1 MPVNRRALAVPQRF
15 SPHTGGYCSAVK
27 WGMRVVLWKAGER
40 TVTQTAPRAS
50 APRVTVTVKRLF
62 GRESA
67 DYVVMVSMVVFLVI
81 FGLVMVLS
89 SSFVGSALGNDGN
102 FFATFFRQAV
112 WVLLGIPMMLVVSR
126 FPARSLKKIAPT
138 IFLAALLLQ
147 GLVFTPLGFSSGGNT
162 NWVNIAGLTGQP
174 SEILK
179 IAMIIW
185 MAAILADRIDDVEDY
200 RTLLRPLGLGVL
212 IAWTLVMMGQDLGTM
227 GVMVVIA
234 VGIVFLAG
242 ARLSHLLT
250 VVAFIGAGV
259 GMLALLSPSRV
270 NRIMTWFSGCTE
282 DDYLGSCWQIV
293 HSTYAL
299 GSGGIF
305 GVGLGNSRAKWSWL
319 PAAETDFIF
328 AIVGE
333 ELGLIGTSMVILSF
347 VILAV
352 AMARLVRAQPDPFA
366 RLVTGG
372 VMVWLIGQALINIAV
387 VLEVLPVLGV
397 PLPFMSVGGS
407 ALMSSLIGIG
417 VVMALNRHD
426 AISVTAGQNRRS
438 SSR

>member
-1 MPVNRRALAVPQRF
+1 M
-15 SPHTGGYCSAVK
+15 
-27 WGMRVVLWKAGER
+27 KAGER
-40 TVTQTAPRAS
+40 AVTQVAS
-50 APRVTVTVKRLF
+50 KPSARRVTVSVKRLF

-67 DYVVMVSMVVFLVI
+67 DYVVMVSMVFFLVI

-102 FFATFFRQAV
+102 FFATFFRQV
-112 WVLLGIPMMLVVSR
+112 MWVLLGIPAMLVISR
-126 FPARSLKKIAPT
+126 FPARALKKLAPT
-138 IFLAALLLQ
+138 IFLVALLLQ
-147 GLVFTPLGFSSGGNT
+147 GLVFTPLGITSGGNT
-162 NWVNIAGLTGQP
+162 NWVNIAGFTGQP

-179 IAMIIW
+179 VAMIIW
-185 MAAILADRIDDVEDY
+185 MAAILADRIDQVEDY
-200 RTLLRPLGLGVL
+200 RTLMRPLGLGVL
-212 IAWTLVMMGQDLGTM
+212 IALSLVMMGQDLGTM

-234 VGIVFLAG
+234 LGIVFLAG
-242 ARLSHLLT
+242 ARLSHLFA
-250 VVAFIGAGV
+250 VVAVIGV
-259 GMLALLSPSRV
+259 GVAMLALLSPSRI

-282 DDYLGSCWQIV
+282 DDYLGTCWQIV

-299 GSGGIF
+299 GSGGVL

-319 PAAETDFIF
+319 PHAETDFIF

-333 ELGLIGTSMVILSF
+333 ELGLIGTSMVIISF

-407 ALMSSLIGIG
+407 ALMASLIGIG
-417 VVMALNRHD
+417 VVMSVNRHD
-426 AISVTAGQNRRS
+426 AISVTAGNSRRS

>member
-1 MPVNRRALAVPQRF
+1 MTQVA
-15 SPHTGGYCSAVK
+15 S
-27 WGMRVVLWKAGER
+27 KAS
-40 TVTQTAPRAS
+40 T
-50 APRVTVTVKRLF
+50 PRVTVSVKRLF

-67 DYVVMVSMVVFLVI
+67 DYVVMVSMVFFLVI

-89 SSFVGSALGNDGN
+89 SSFVGSALGNDGD
-102 FFATFFRQAV
+102 FFATFFRQVV
-112 WVLLGIPMMLVVSR
+112 WVALGVPLMLVISR
-126 FPARSLKKIAPT
+126 FPARALKKLAPS
-138 IFLAALLLQ
+138 IFLVALLLQ
-147 GLVFTPLGFSSGGNT
+147 GLVFTPLGITSGGNT
-162 NWVNIAGLTGQP
+162 NWVNIAGFTGQP

-179 IAMIIW
+179 VAMIIW
-185 MAAILADRIDDVEDY
+185 MAAILADRIDVVDDY

-212 IAWTLVMMGQDLGTM
+212 MALALVMLGQDLGTM
-227 GVMVVIA
+227 GVMVIIA
-234 VGIVFLAG
+234 LGIVFLAG
-242 ARLSHLLT
+242 AKLSHLFT

-259 GMLALLSPSRV
+259 ALLAMLSPSRID
-270 NRIMTWFSGCTE
+270 RIMTWFSGCTE
-282 DDYLGSCWQIV
+282 DDYLGTCWQIV

-299 GSGGIF
+299 GSGGIL

-319 PAAETDFIF
+319 PHAETDFIF

-352 AMARLVRAQPDPFA
+352 SMARLVRAQPDPFA

-407 ALMSSLIGIG
+407 ALLASLLGIG

-426 AISVTAGQNRRS
+426 AISVSASSSRRS
-438 SSR
+438 SAR

>member
-1 MPVNRRALAVPQRF
+1 MTQVA
-15 SPHTGGYCSAVK
+15 S
-27 WGMRVVLWKAGER
+27 KAS
-40 TVTQTAPRAS
+40 T
-50 APRVTVTVKRLF
+50 PRVTVSVKRLF

-67 DYVVMVSMVVFLVI
+67 DYVVMVSMVFFLVI

-89 SSFVGSALGNDGN
+89 SSFVGSALGNDGD
-102 FFATFFRQAV
+102 FFATFFRQVV
-112 WVLLGIPMMLVVSR
+112 WVALGVPLMLVISR
-126 FPARSLKKIAPT
+126 FPARALKKLAPS
-138 IFLAALLLQ
+138 IFLVALLLQ
-147 GLVFTPLGFSSGGNT
+147 GLVFTPLGITSGGNT
-162 NWVNIAGLTGQP
+162 NWVNIAGFTGQP

-179 IAMIIW
+179 VAMIIW
-185 MAAILADRIDDVEDY
+185 MAAILADRIDVVEDY

-212 IAWTLVMMGQDLGTM
+212 MALALVMLGQDLGTM
-227 GVMVVIA
+227 GVMVIIA
-234 VGIVFLAG
+234 LGIVFLAG
-242 ARLSHLLT
+242 AKLSHLVT

-259 GMLALLSPSRV
+259 ALLAMLSPSRID
-270 NRIMTWFSGCTE
+270 RIMTWFSGCTE
-282 DDYLGSCWQIV
+282 DDYLGTCWQIV

-299 GSGGIF
+299 GSGGIL

-319 PAAETDFIF
+319 PHAETDFIF

-352 AMARLVRAQPDPFA
+352 SMARLVRAQPDPFA

-407 ALMSSLIGIG
+407 ALLASLLGIG

-426 AISVTAGQNRRS
+426 AISVSASSSRRS
-438 SSR
+438 SAR

>member
-1 MPVNRRALAVPQRF
+1 MKVCRGKEGDGPVTHVA
-15 SPHTGGYCSAVK
+15 SK
-27 WGMRVVLWKAGER
+27 
-40 TVTQTAPRAS
+40 AS
-50 APRVTVTVKRLF
+50 APKVTVTVKRLF

-89 SSFVGSALGNDGN
+89 SSFVGSALGNDGD
-102 FFATFFRQAV
+102 FFATFFRQVV
-112 WVLLGIPMMLVVSR
+112 WVLLGVPMMLVISR
-126 FPARSLKKIAPT
+126 FPSRALKKLAPT
-138 IFLAALLLQ
+138 VFLVALLLQ
-147 GLVFTPLGFSSGGNT
+147 GLVFTPLGITSGGNT
-162 NWVNIAGLTGQP
+162 NWVNIAGFTGQP

-179 IAMIIW
+179 VAMILW
-185 MAAILADRIDDVEDY
+185 MAAILADRIDRVEDY
-200 RTLLRPLGLGVL
+200 RTLVRPLGLGVL
-212 IAWTLVMMGQDLGTM
+212 IALGLVMMGQDLGTM

-234 VGIVFLAG
+234 LGIVFLAG
-242 ARLSHLLT
+242 ARLSHLFT
-250 VVAFIGAGV
+250 VVAVIGAAV
-259 GMLALLSPSRV
+259 AMLAMLSPSRI

-282 DDYLGSCWQIV
+282 DDYLGTCWQIV

-299 GSGGIF
+299 GSGGVL

-319 PAAETDFIF
+319 PHAETDFIF

-333 ELGLIGTSMVILSF
+333 ELGLVGTSMVILSF

-407 ALMSSLIGIG
+407 ALMASLIGVG
-417 VVMALNRHD
+417 LVMAVNRHD
-426 AISVTAGQNRRS
+426 AISVSAGTQRRS
-438 SSR
+438 SAR

>member
-1 MPVNRRALAVPQRF
+1 M
-15 SPHTGGYCSAVK
+15 
-27 WGMRVVLWKAGER
+27 
-40 TVTQTAPRAS
+40 TQTAATAS
-50 APRVTVTVKRLF
+50 ASRVTVSVKRLF

-67 DYVVMVSMVVFLVI
+67 DYVVMVSMVFFLVI

-102 FFATFFRQAV
+102 FFATFFRQV
-112 WVLLGIPMMLVVSR
+112 MWVVLGIPLMLVISR
-126 FPARSLKKIAPT
+126 FPARALKKLAPT

-147 GLVFTPLGFSSGGNT
+147 ILVFTPLGITSGGNT
-162 NWVNIAGLTGQP
+162 NWVSIAGLTGQP

-179 IAMIIW
+179 VAMIIW
-185 MAAILADRIDDVEDY
+185 MAAILADRIDSVQEY
-200 RTLLRPLGLGVL
+200 QTLLQPLGIGVVMALG
-212 IAWTLVMMGQDLGTM
+212 LVMLGQDLGTT
-227 GVMVVIA
+227 GIMVVIA
-234 VGIVFLAG
+234 LGIVFLAG
-242 ARLSHLLT
+242 ARLSHLFTL
-250 VVAFIGAGV
+250 VALVGAGV
-259 GMLALLSPSRV
+259 AMLALLSPSRV
-270 NRIMTWFSGCTE
+270 NRIMTWFSGCTDE
-282 DDYLGSCWQIV
+282 DYLGSCWQIV

-299 GSGGIF
+299 GSGGVL

-319 PAAETDFIF
+319 PEAETDFIF

-407 ALMSSLIGIG
+407 ALMSSLIAVG

-426 AISVTAGQNRRS
+426 AISVSAGRRPRGS
-438 SSR
+438 LR

>member
-1 MPVNRRALAVPQRF
+1 MKVRWSKV
-15 SPHTGGYCSAVK
+15 
-27 WGMRVVLWKAGER
+27 GEDA
-40 TVTQTAPRAS
+40 VTQVAS
-50 APRVTVTVKRLF
+50 KASTPRVTVSVKRLF

-67 DYVVMVSMVVFLVI
+67 DYVVMVSMVFFLVI

-89 SSFVGSALGNDGN
+89 SSFVGSALGNDGD
-102 FFATFFRQAV
+102 FFATFFRQVV
-112 WVLLGIPMMLVVSR
+112 WVALGVPLMLVISR
-126 FPARSLKKIAPT
+126 FPARALKKLAPS
-138 IFLAALLLQ
+138 IFLVALLLQ
-147 GLVFTPLGFSSGGNT
+147 GLVFTPLGITSGGNT
-162 NWVNIAGLTGQP
+162 NWVNIAGFTGQP

-179 IAMIIW
+179 VAMIIW
-185 MAAILADRIDDVEDY
+185 MAAILADRIDVVEDY

-212 IAWTLVMMGQDLGTM
+212 MALALVMLGQDLGTM
-227 GVMVVIA
+227 GVMVIIA
-234 VGIVFLAG
+234 LGIVFLAG
-242 ARLSHLLT
+242 AKLSHLFT

-259 GMLALLSPSRV
+259 ALLAMLSPSRID
-270 NRIMTWFSGCTE
+270 RIMTWFSGCTE
-282 DDYLGSCWQIV
+282 DDYLGTCWQIV

-299 GSGGIF
+299 GSGGIL

-319 PAAETDFIF
+319 PHAETDFIF

-352 AMARLVRAQPDPFA
+352 SMARLVRAQPDPFA

-407 ALMSSLIGIG
+407 ALLASLLGIG

-426 AISVTAGQNRRS
+426 AISVSASSSRRS
-438 SSR
+438 SAR

>member
-1 MPVNRRALAVPQRF
+1 MTQVASKP
-15 SPHTGGYCSAVK
+15 SA
-27 WGMRVVLWKAGER
+27 
-40 TVTQTAPRAS
+40 S
-50 APRVTVTVKRLF
+50 RVTVSVKRLF

-67 DYVVMVSMVVFLVI
+67 DYVVMVSMVFFLVI

-102 FFATFFRQAV
+102 FFATFFRQV
-112 WVLLGIPMMLVVSR
+112 MWVLLGIPAMLVISR
-126 FPARSLKKIAPT
+126 FPARALKKLAPT
-138 IFLAALLLQ
+138 IFLVALLLQ
-147 GLVFTPLGFSSGGNT
+147 GLVFTPLGITSGGNT
-162 NWVNIAGLTGQP
+162 NWVNIAGFTGQP

-179 IAMIIW
+179 VAMIIW
-185 MAAILADRIDDVEDY
+185 MAAILADRIDQVEDY
-200 RTLLRPLGLGVL
+200 RTLMRPLGLGVL
-212 IAWTLVMMGQDLGTM
+212 IALSLVMMGQDLGTM

-234 VGIVFLAG
+234 LGIVFLAG
-242 ARLSHLLT
+242 ARLSHLFT
-250 VVAFIGAGV
+250 VVAVIAAGV
-259 GMLALLSPSRV
+259 AMLAMLSPSRI

-282 DDYLGSCWQIV
+282 EDYLGTCWQIV

-299 GSGGIF
+299 GSGGIL

-319 PAAETDFIF
+319 PHAETDFIF

-333 ELGLIGTSMVILSF
+333 ELGLIGTSMVIISF

-407 ALMSSLIGIG
+407 ALMASLIGVG
-417 VVMALNRHD
+417 VVMSVNRHD
-426 AISVTAGQNRRS
+426 AISVTAGKNRRS

>member
-1 MPVNRRALAVPQRF
+1 VAQVASKP
-15 SPHTGGYCSAVK
+15 
-27 WGMRVVLWKAGER
+27 
-40 TVTQTAPRAS
+40 S
-50 APRVTVTVKRLF
+50 APRMTVSVKRLF

-67 DYVVMVSMVVFLVI
+67 DYVVMVSMVFFLVI

-102 FFATFFRQAV
+102 FFATFFRQV
-112 WVLLGIPMMLVVSR
+112 MWVLLGIPAMLVISR
-126 FPARSLKKIAPT
+126 FPARALKKLAPT
-138 IFLAALLLQ
+138 IFLVALLLQ
-147 GLVFTPLGFSSGGNT
+147 GLVFTPLGITSGGNT
-162 NWVNIAGLTGQP
+162 NWVNIAGFTGQP

-179 IAMIIW
+179 VAMIIW
-185 MAAILADRIDDVEDY
+185 MAAILADRIDQVEDY
-200 RTLLRPLGLGVL
+200 RTLMRPLGLGVL
-212 IAWTLVMMGQDLGTM
+212 IALSLVMMGQDLGTM

-234 VGIVFLAG
+234 LGIVFLAG
-242 ARLSHLLT
+242 ARLSHLFT
-250 VVAFIGAGV
+250 VVAVIAAGV
-259 GMLALLSPSRV
+259 AMLAMLSPSRI

-282 DDYLGSCWQIV
+282 EDYLGTCWQIV

-299 GSGGIF
+299 GSGGVL

-319 PAAETDFIF
+319 PHAETDFIF

-333 ELGLIGTSMVILSF
+333 ELGLIGTSMVIISF

-352 AMARLVRAQPDPFA
+352 VMARLVRAQPDPFA

-407 ALMSSLIGIG
+407 ALMASLIGIG
-417 VVMALNRHD
+417 VVMSVNRHD
-426 AISVTAGQNRRS
+426 AISVTAGKNRRS

>member
-1 MPVNRRALAVPQRF
+1 M
-15 SPHTGGYCSAVK
+15 
-27 WGMRVVLWKAGER
+27 KAGEWP
-40 TVTQTAPRAS
+40 VTQVASRSS
-50 APRVTVTVKRLF
+50 APRVTVSVKRLF

-67 DYVVMVSMVVFLVI
+67 DYVVMVSMVFFLVI

-102 FFATFFRQAV
+102 FFATFFRQV
-112 WVLLGIPMMLVVSR
+112 IWVLLGIPAMLVISR
-126 FPARSLKKIAPT
+126 FPARALKKLAPT
-138 IFLAALLLQ
+138 IFLVALLLQ
-147 GLVFTPLGFSSGGNT
+147 GLVFTPLGITSGGNT
-162 NWVNIAGLTGQP
+162 NWVNIAGFTGQP

-179 IAMIIW
+179 VAMIIW
-185 MAAILADRIDDVEDY
+185 MAAILADRIDRVEDY
-200 RTLLRPLGLGVL
+200 RTLVRPLGLGVL
-212 IAWTLVMMGQDLGTM
+212 IALSLVMMGQDLGTM

-234 VGIVFLAG
+234 LGIVFLAG
-242 ARLSHLLT
+242 ARLSHLFT
-250 VVAFIGAGV
+250 VVAVIAAGV
-259 GMLALLSPSRV
+259 AMLAMLSPSRI

-282 DDYLGSCWQIV
+282 EDYLGTCWQIV

-299 GSGGIF
+299 GSGGVL

-319 PAAETDFIF
+319 PHAETDFIF

-333 ELGLIGTSMVILSF
+333 ELGLIGTSMVIISF

-407 ALMSSLIGIG
+407 ALMASLIGVG
-417 VVMALNRHD
+417 VVMAVNRRD
-426 AISVTAGQNRRS
+426 AVSVTAGANRRS
-438 SSR
+438 SAR

>member
-1 MPVNRRALAVPQRF
+1 M
-15 SPHTGGYCSAVK
+15 
-27 WGMRVVLWKAGER
+27 
-40 TVTQTAPRAS
+40 
-50 APRVTVTVKRLF
+50 
-62 GRESA
+62 
-67 DYVVMVSMVVFLVI
+67 
-81 FGLVMVLS
+81 
-89 SSFVGSALGNDGN
+89 
-102 FFATFFRQAV
+102 
-112 WVLLGIPMMLVVSR
+112 
-126 FPARSLKKIAPT
+126 
-138 IFLAALLLQ
+138 
-147 GLVFTPLGFSSGGNT
+147 
-162 NWVNIAGLTGQP
+162 
-174 SEILK
+174 
-179 IAMIIW
+179 
-185 MAAILADRIDDVEDY
+185 
-200 RTLLRPLGLGVL
+200 
-212 IAWTLVMMGQDLGTM
+212 
-227 GVMVVIA
+227 
-234 VGIVFLAG
+234 
-242 ARLSHLLT
+242 
-250 VVAFIGAGV
+250 
-259 GMLALLSPSRV
+259 
-270 NRIMTWFSGCTE
+270 
-282 DDYLGSCWQIV
+282 

-347 VILAV
+347 VVLAV

-407 ALMSSLIGIG
+407 ALMSSLIGIA

-426 AISVTAGQNRRS
+426 AISVTAGRSRRG

>member
-1 MPVNRRALAVPQRF
+1 M
-15 SPHTGGYCSAVK
+15 
-27 WGMRVVLWKAGER
+27 
-40 TVTQTAPRAS
+40 TQVASKAS
-50 APRVTVTVKRLF
+50 APRVTVSVKRLF

-67 DYVVMVSMVVFLVI
+67 DYVVMVSMVFFLVI

-89 SSFVGSALGNDGN
+89 SSFVRSALGNDGD
-102 FFATFFRQAV
+102 FFATFFRQVV
-112 WVLLGIPMMLVVSR
+112 WVALGVPLMLVISR
-126 FPARSLKKIAPT
+126 FPARALKKLAPS
-138 IFLAALLLQ
+138 IFLVALLLQ
-147 GLVFTPLGFSSGGNT
+147 GLVFTPLGITSGGNT
-162 NWVNIAGLTGQP
+162 NWVNIAGFTGQP

-179 IAMIIW
+179 VAMIIW
-185 MAAILADRIDDVEDY
+185 MAAILADRIDQVEDY
-200 RTLLRPLGLGVL
+200 RTLMRPLGLGVL
-212 IAWTLVMMGQDLGTM
+212 IALSLVMMGQDLGTM

-234 VGIVFLAG
+234 LGIVFLAG
-242 ARLSHLLT
+242 ARLSHLFT
-250 VVAFIGAGV
+250 VVAVIGV
-259 GMLALLSPSRV
+259 GVAMLALLSPSRI

-282 DDYLGSCWQIV
+282 DDYLGTCWQIV

-299 GSGGIF
+299 GSGGVL

-319 PAAETDFIF
+319 PHAETDFIF

-333 ELGLIGTSMVILSF
+333 ELGLIGTSMVIISF

-407 ALMSSLIGIG
+407 ALMASLIGIG
-417 VVMALNRHD
+417 VVMSVNRHD
-426 AISVTAGQNRRS
+426 AISVTAGKNRRS